1 VTKVSVSAEGKP
13 ASLQPADRAIWRRPE
28 LKRLRA
34 QDAALV
40 NTTVADGIIHS

>member
-1 VTKVSVSAEGKP
+1 MTEVSVSAEDKP
-13 ASLQPADRAIWRRPE
+13 ASRQPVERAVWQRPE

-34 QDAALV
+34 QDAALI